1 MYFEG
6 IPLYIVDFCSTSNF
20 NICIIQSKTKK
31 LIYTPMRLKILEMIK
46 MLKNRKWNKNGL
58 LNRLMCGGFILGS
71 LLMLFVAALFTIGYV
86 EASDITP
93 TVVGPQGKPYG
104 YDCTIYYPFEVYTT
118 STVLIRLDGIPV
130 SVFLGQHLIFEDNE
144 GIESGEI
151 QLKQKDHVVFQ
162 SNKRGELQLPSS
174 AIAGTY
180 IATGEYED
188 CIPTEICINKPYLH
202 LDIVDPKTE
211 TSLKSVTAGDS
222 IKLKIDTNLDD
233 KDGVVL
239 RVWLPGFSY
248 THFDY
253 PGFREFL
260 DKPGHGIPSLRKK
273 YLRMKENYGALKI
286 GCCYNV
292 RSICDLM
299 ISTQDMKLG
308 IYEFSVVTNPSHAHG
323 LDLSSNEKTLKVG
336 TKTEYMTEAEPT
348 LSHVLPTKKQSTPIP
363 AEKQPGFE
371 AIFALAGLLAVVY
384 LLRRRGKD
392 NKK

>member
-1 MYFEG
+1 
-6 IPLYIVDFCSTSNF
+6 
-20 NICIIQSKTKK
+20 
-31 LIYTPMRLKILEMIK
+31 
-46 MLKNRKWNKNGL
+46 
-58 LNRLMCGGFILGS
+58 MCGRFISGTLV
-71 LLMLFVAALFTIGYV
+71 MLFVATLFTIGYV

-93 TVVGPQGKPYG
+93 TVVGPQGKYYG

-118 STVLIRLDGIPV
+118 STVLIRLDGISV
-130 SVFLGQHLIFEDNE
+130 SVFSGQELIFEDKE
-144 GIESGEI
+144 GIESGAI
-151 QLKQKDHVVFQ
+151 QMKQNDRVVFR

-174 AIAGTY
+174 TIAGTY

-211 TSLKSVTAGDS
+211 KSLKSVTAGDS
-222 IKLKIDTNLDD
+222 IELKIDTNLDD

-239 RVWLPGFSY
+239 KVSGPGG
-248 THFDY
+248 TLAIY
-253 PGFREFL
+253 PSGVFIGQEV
-260 DKPGHGIPSLRKK
+260 PSLWEK
-273 YLRMKENYGALKI
+273 YLRMKESYGALKI

-292 RSICDLM
+292 KSIRDLV

-308 IYEFSVVTNPSHAHG
+308 IYEFSVATDPSHAHG
-323 LDLSSNEKTLKVG
+323 LELRSNEKTLKVS

-348 LSHVLPTKKQSTPIP
+348 LSPVLPTKKQSTPMP

-384 LLRRRGKD
+384 FLRKRGKG
-392 NKK
+392 